1 MKIAFVIYR
10 QWAFEIF
17 KNISSFGNVFL
28 ITTKKAEF
36 SLSEARKYTKVEL
49 VEGYNNGKIYELLK
63 KNKIDVVFFYG
74 WSWIVEDKILDNFL
88 CICLHPSPLPKYKG
102 GSPIQH
108 QILNKEK
115 RSAVSVF
122 KMTQGIDTGD
132 IYLQLPMSLSG
143 DINDIF
149 NRMINLGTKITKKFL
164 LDYKKGRVELVA
176 QKNLDK
182 YPVFK
187 RRKPEDS
194 EIKESSLKNMT
205 FKDLYN
211 LVRCLSDPY
220 PNAYI
225 VSGNE
230 KISILKIKKIKNK
243 ITEENIIISKHGIIL
258 KLKDGFARIE
268 ECRILK
274 VNL

>member
-10 QWAFEIF
+10 KWAFEIF
-17 KNISSFGNVFL
+17 KNIRSLEDVFL
-28 ITTKKAEF
+28 ITTKESEF
-36 SLSEARKYTKVEL
+36 PLSEAKKYTKAEL
-49 VEGYNNGKIYELLK
+49 VESNNSEKIYTLLK
-63 KNKIDVVFFYG
+63 KNKIDIVFFYG
-74 WSWIVEDKILDNFL
+74 WSWIVGDKILDNFL
-88 CICLHPSPLPKYKG
+88 CLGFHPSPLPRYRG

-122 KMTQGIDTGD
+122 KMSKGIDTGD
-132 IYLQLPMSLSG
+132 SYMQLPMSLSG
-143 DINDIF
+143 DINHIF
-149 NRMINLGTKITKKFL
+149 NRMISLGIKITKRFL
-164 LDYKKGRVELVA
+164 LDYRKGRVKFTT

-182 YPVFK
+182 YSSFK

-205 FKDLYN
+205 FEDLYN
-211 LVRCLSDPY
+211 LVRCLLDPY

-225 VSGNE
+225 VSGNK
-230 KISILKIKKIKNK
+230 KISILKVKKVKNK
-243 ITEENIIISKHGIIL
+243 ITEENIIMFKHGIIL
-258 KLKDGFARIE
+258 KLKNEFARIE
-268 ECRILK
+268 EYKILK